1 MARIKKKAAAI
12 CCCALL
18 TAFLLLGAALF
29 AALYFAVL
37 RPRPPRVVAT
47 AVDTQLG
54 AFRVLPPA
62 LNFSLAV
69 DVTVH
74 NPSHAPFR
82 YSEVVTAVTYR
93 GAAVG
98 RSAVPAGKIRAR
110 SRRTVGA
117 RVQVDTARVI
127 RSGHYVVDVV
137 AGALP
142 FEAKTAVAGK
152 DAAAVW
158 PFGVSA
164 DAEVACSVI
173 LYPFKRE
180 SSSHCTYSVRVP

>member
-18 TAFLLLGAALF
+18 AAFLLLGAALI

-47 AVDTQLG
+47 RVDTQLG
-54 AFRVLPPA
+54 AFSVLPPA
-62 LNFSLAV
+62 LNFTLAI

-82 YSEVVTAVTYR
+82 YGEVATAVTYR

-110 SRRTVGA
+110 STRKVGA
-117 RVQVDTARVI
+117 RVQVDKARVI
-127 RSGHYVVDVV
+127 RSRHYVVDVV

-142 FEAKTAVAGK
+142 FEAKTAVVGK
-152 DAAAVW
+152 DAALW

-164 DAEVACSVI
+164 DAEVSCSVI

-180 SSSHCTYSVRVP
+180 SSSHCTYTVRVT